1 MSLDWVGTLAAAGV
15 GVAGVFFTWLTGRQA
30 RSQVMEMAAFS
41 LKQAEQQRVRE
52 ERREAYFAVL
62 RLAYIN
68 SYRQKYERRGDDV
81 HLHQVEERWPR
92 SERLRMVVE
101 ADIALGVYGSEEA
114 REAVAEWTALDD
126 PHGGSAYERFYERFL
141 DICRRDLGATSVTP
155 EPRPD
160 SASRPAP

>member
-1 MSLDWVGTLAAAGV
+1 
-15 GVAGVFFTWLTGRQA
+15 
-30 RSQVMEMAAFS
+30 MEMAALS
-41 LKQAEQQRVRE
+41 LKQGEQQRVRE

-68 SYRQKYERRGDDV
+68 SYRQKYERRGDEV
-81 HLHQVEERWPR
+81 HLRQVEERWPR

-101 ADIALGVYGSEEA
+101 ADIALEVYGSQGA

-126 PHGGSAYERFYERFL
+126 PHDGDAYERFYERFL
-141 DICRRDLGATSVTP
+141 NICRRDLGAASATP

-160 SASRPAP
+160 SPSTPAP